1 MISVIWSFTPGPT
14 DLTRL
19 LRDPWSL
26 ELFEILMTQKFP
38 SKMVDTSPWLP
49 WSPCLPLVNLV
60 TPVRLV
66 TLISLVILD
75 LGQPSLIDLVKT
87 VT

>member
-26 ELFEILMTQKFP
+26 ELFEILSAQKFP
-38 SKMVDTSPWLP
+38 SGYFT
-49 WSPCLPLVNLV
+49 LVA
-60 TPVRLV
+60 LV
-66 TLISLVILD
+66 TLVIP
-75 LGQPSLIDLVKT
+75 GQPGHPCQTGHSHIPGYPWSWST
-87 VT
+87 

>member
-1 MISVIWSFTPGPT
+1 MISVIWSFTPGPR

-38 SKMVDTSPWLP
+38 STMVDTSPWLP
-49 WSPCLPLVNLV
+49 WSPLSGWSLSYPWLSLVLVNLV
-60 TPVRLV
+60 N
-66 TLISLVILD
+66 
-75 LGQPSLIDLVKT
+75 LVKT
-87 VT
+87 VTQLD